1 MRFDFESIIDR
12 RGTGALAIDG
22 LGLPG
27 GFAPAA
33 PAEGVDAI
41 PMWVADMNFPAP
53 NCITDAIIDRAKHPL
68 FGYFLTADA
77 YYDAIIGWHA
87 RRKGVTDIAKEHI
100 GYENGVLGGVAS
112 AVAAFSAPADKI
124 LLHSPTYIGFT
135 GTINNTGRTI
145 VHSPLVRDEDGV
157 WRMDFEDMER
167 KLRDDSIHLA
177 IFCAPFNPC
186 GRVWERWEIEQAM
199 ALYEKYECVVISDE
213 IWSDLI
219 LPGHTHIT
227 PQSVSDWA
235 HENTIALYA
244 PSKTFNL
251 AGLIGSYH
259 VVYNK
264 RLRDRMNSVA
274 SATHYNSMNVFSQ
287 EALIGAYSDEGS
299 VWVDELLQVIDRNMT
314 LAYDFFAGI
323 EGVSL
328 MRPEGTYMLF
338 PDCGGWLE
346 AHGKTLGELEE
357 ACWSKGVA
365 VQDGAMF
372 HGPSHLRVNLALPTS
387 RVEEALDR
395 LATIF

>member
-186 GRVWERWEIEQAM
+186 GRVWECWEIEQAM

-328 MRPEGTYMLF
+328 MRP
-338 PDCGGWLE
+338 
-346 AHGKTLGELEE
+346 
-357 ACWSKGVA
+357 
-365 VQDGAMF
+365 
-372 HGPSHLRVNLALPTS
+372 
-387 RVEEALDR
+387 
-395 LATIF
+395 

>member
-167 KLRDDSIHLA
+167 KLRDESIHLA

>member
-53 NCITDAIIDRAKHPL
+53 NCITDAIIDRAKHAL

-167 KLRDDSIHLA
+167 KLRDENIHLA

>member
-287 EALIGAYSDEGS
+287 EER
-299 VWVDELLQVIDRNMT
+299 Q
-314 LAYDFFAGI
+314 
-323 EGVSL
+323 
-328 MRPEGTYMLF
+328 
-338 PDCGGWLE
+338 
-346 AHGKTLGELEE
+346 
-357 ACWSKGVA
+357 
-365 VQDGAMF
+365 Q
-372 HGPSHLRVNLALPTS
+372 
-387 RVEEALDR
+387 
-395 LATIF
+395 

>member
-323 EGVSL
+323 
-328 MRPEGTYMLF
+328 
-338 PDCGGWLE
+338 
-346 AHGKTLGELEE
+346 
-357 ACWSKGVA
+357 VA